1 MSSEYQEFTGRTV
14 EEALR
19 QAREAFGVSGLDDL
33 DFEILTPGSR
43 GVLGMGA
50 EPARVIAAPRSALG
64 GAAPRRAAAESQPLP
79 PLPERPP
86 REDRGRGAFERGG
99 AGDRE
104 RGRRGPAR
112 EGAPRG
118 PRDWQPAGP
127 ERTETAER
135 AERPAGGEHHE
146 RPARTERGGRF
157 ERHGDRGAPR
167 RGPREQRGAVS
178 LSEGERAEVAAARSV
193 STEREEVQAAEASPE
208 ALEAG
213 REILQ
218 TILGH
223 LGYDVRVTVHTGET
237 SKLDVTGEGA
247 EKEALGALIGRKG
260 ERLSA
265 LQHLVNLL
273 LSRRMG
279 EWTRVLV
286 DVEDYRGRRER
297 QLREI
302 AQRAADHVEETGRM
316 LQLEPM
322 PALERRWVHLALR
335 DRPGV
340 ATQSIG
346 EEPNRRVVII
356 RQED

>member
-104 RGRRGPAR
+104 RGRRVPAR

-237 SKLDVTGEGA
+237 SKLDVTG
-247 EKEALGALIGRKG
+247 
-260 ERLSA
+260 
-265 LQHLVNLL
+265 
-273 LSRRMG
+273 
-279 EWTRVLV
+279 
-286 DVEDYRGRRER
+286 
-297 QLREI
+297 
-302 AQRAADHVEETGRM
+302 
-316 LQLEPM
+316 
-322 PALERRWVHLALR
+322 
-335 DRPGV
+335 
-340 ATQSIG
+340 
-346 EEPNRRVVII
+346 
-356 RQED
+356 